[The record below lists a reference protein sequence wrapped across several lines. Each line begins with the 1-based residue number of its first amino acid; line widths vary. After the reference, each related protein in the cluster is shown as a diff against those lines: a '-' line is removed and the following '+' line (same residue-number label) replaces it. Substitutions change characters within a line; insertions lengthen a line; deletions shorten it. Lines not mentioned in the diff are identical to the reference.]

1 MTRSFSRAL
10 GPIHSPSRLLAD
22 KSESNEFG
30 SKGSKVKAEVVELQ
44 DRRQSQTSSIGH
56 KKNNNSRVSFL

>member
-1 MTRSFSRAL
+1 MSRSFSRAL
-10 GPIHSPSRLLAD
+10 GPIHSASQILAD

-44 DRRQSQTSSIGH
+44 GRRQSQSSSMGH
-56 KKNNNSRVSFL
+56 RKNNNSRVSFL